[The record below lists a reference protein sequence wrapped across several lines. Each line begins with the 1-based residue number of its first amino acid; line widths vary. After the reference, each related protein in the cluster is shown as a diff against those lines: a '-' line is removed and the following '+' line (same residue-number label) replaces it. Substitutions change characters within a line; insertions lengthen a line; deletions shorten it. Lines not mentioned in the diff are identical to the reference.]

1 MRFEDSM
8 NVQTGGAAK
17 PVLVGSRWF
26 HFLRKCTRGHRVA
39 LCSLS
44 AFFTLS
50 SYAGSLFYI
59 PPGDGHVEF
68 SADVFR
74 VSEATVV
81 RAYGARQNQ
90 EYLLFQGQ
98 GAQAELIYSAMN
110 NVGESFYHEA
120 DALEFF
126 PFKFLAR
133 NETWKI
139 NRNQPKNWG
148 VKTAYQNRV
157 DPLYEAQ
164 TFTYAPYRLVNSERH
179 CFNFETKWDEPGYD
193 PDFSPRQVLF
203 GYYCAPPG
211 RTLSKQRIQE
221 LIRSLHVRSDPF
233 SLGMASLPKRTLNDM
248 DPARVARGIAADTGN
263 EEFPML
269 FHIIEGQIGQGDDN
283 DVMN

>member
-1 MRFEDSM
+1 MSFEDSM

-17 PVLVGSRWF
+17 PVLVESRWF
-26 HFLRKCTRGHRVA
+26 HFLRKCTRGHRVV

-59 PPGDGHVEF
+59 PPSDGHVEF
-68 SADVFR
+68 SVDVFR
-74 VSEATVV
+74 DSEPTVV

-98 GAQAELIYSAMN
+98 AAQAELIYSAMN
-110 NVGESFYHEA
+110 NVGESFYEV

-126 PFKFLAR
+126 PFEFLAR

-139 NRNQPKNWG
+139 NRNQPKDWG
-148 VKTAYQNRV
+148 VKRSYRSKV
-157 DPLYEAQ
+157 DPLYETQ
-164 TFTYAPYRLVNSERH
+164 TFTYVPYRLVNSERR
-179 CFNFETKWDEPGYD
+179 CFNFETKWDEPGDD

-211 RTLSKQRIQE
+211 RTLSKERIQG
-221 LIRSLHVRSDPF
+221 LIRSLHVRSDP
-233 SLGMASLPKRTLNDM
+233 SPLGMASLPKPSPNDI
-248 DPARVARGIAADTGN
+248 DPARVARGTTPDTGN
-263 EEFPML
+263 PEFPIL
-269 FHIIEGQIGQGDDN
+269 FHIIEGQIGQDDEN
-283 DVMN
+283 KGMN

>member
-1 MRFEDSM
+1 MSFEDSM
-8 NVQTGGAAK
+8 NVQTGSAAK
-17 PVLVGSRWF
+17 PVLVESRWF
-26 HFLRKCTRGHRVA
+26 HFLRKYIRGHRVV

-59 PPGDGHVEF
+59 PPSDSHVEF
-68 SADVFR
+68 SVDVFR
-74 VSEATVV
+74 DSEPTVV

-98 GAQAELIYSAMN
+98 AAQAELIYSAMN
-110 NVGESFYHEA
+110 NVGESFYEV

-126 PFKFLAR
+126 PFEFLAR

-139 NRNQPKNWG
+139 NRNQPKDWG
-148 VKTAYQNRV
+148 VKTSYRSKL
-157 DPLYEAQ
+157 DPLYETQ
-164 TFTYAPYRLVNSERH
+164 TFTYAPYRLVNSERR

-211 RTLSKQRIQE
+211 RTLSKERIQK
-221 LIRSLHVRSDPF
+221 LIRSLHVRSDP
-233 SLGMASLPKRTLNDM
+233 SPLGAASLPKPSPNDI
-248 DPARVARGIAADTGN
+248 DPARVARGTTPDTGN
-263 EEFPML
+263 PEFPIL
-269 FHIIEGQIGQGDDN
+269 FHIIEGQIGQDDEN
-283 DVMN
+283 KGMN